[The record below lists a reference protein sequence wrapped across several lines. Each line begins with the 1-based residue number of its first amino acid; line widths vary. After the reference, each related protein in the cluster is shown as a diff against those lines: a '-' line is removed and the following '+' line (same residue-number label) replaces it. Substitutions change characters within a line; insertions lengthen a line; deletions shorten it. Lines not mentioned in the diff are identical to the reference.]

1 MSENEYMMVLITGK
15 PASRKISIVLDDA
28 RTLQNSPSPP
38 RHKVSDVL
46 FISNL
51 VRPFT
56 VNQLKELLAR
66 TGSIVEGGFWIDK
79 IKSKCYVQ
87 VCFNNNLLLCNHVF
101 SSSTYF
107 SIKVFAWSHGGFV
120 YILSRYMVACMVL
133 TLMYHTA
140 CH

>member
-1 MSENEYMMVLITGK
+1 MLQAGRRSCSFLCHRLNTMVLITGK

-38 RHKVSDVL
+38 RHKASDVL

-56 VNQLKELLAR
+56 INQLKELLAR
-66 TGSIVEGGFWIDK
+66 TGTIVEGGFWIDK

-87 VCFNNNLLLCNHVF
+87 V
-101 SSSTYF
+101 
-107 SIKVFAWSHGGFV
+107 
-120 YILSRYMVACMVL
+120 
-133 TLMYHTA
+133 
-140 CH
+140 

>member
-1 MSENEYMMVLITGK
+1 MFVSVSENEYMSALISGK
-15 PASRKISIVLDDA
+15 TASRKISIVSDDA

-38 RHKVSDVL
+38 RHKISDVL

-66 TGSIVEGGFWIDK
+66 TGTIVEGGFWIDK

-87 VCFNNNLLLCNHVF
+87 VCFNNNLLYNHIY
-101 SSSTYF
+101 STSYCF
-107 SIKVFAWSHGGFV
+107 C
-120 YILSRYMVACMVL
+120 Y
-133 TLMYHTA
+133 
-140 CH
+140 

>member
-1 MSENEYMMVLITGK
+1 MSEDEYIMVLITGK
-15 PASRKISIVLDDA
+15 SANRKISIVLDDA
-28 RTLQNSPSPP
+28 KTLQNSPSPP

-66 TGSIVEGGFWIDK
+66 TGTIVEGGFWIDK

-87 VCFNNNLLLCNHVF
+87 VCYSNNSLFCNHVC
-101 SSSTYF
+101 SSSIYF
-107 SIKVFAWSHGGFV
+107 SINVFAWSVGGFMC
-120 YILSRYMVACMVL
+120 ILSRYMRACLVL
-133 TLMYHTA
+133 TLIHHTA
-140 CH
+140 CY

>member
-1 MSENEYMMVLITGK
+1 MFVSVSQNECMMVLITGK

-66 TGSIVEGGFWIDK
+66 TGTIVEGGFWIDK

-87 VCFNNNLLLCNHVF
+87 V
-101 SSSTYF
+101 
-107 SIKVFAWSHGGFV
+107 
-120 YILSRYMVACMVL
+120 
-133 TLMYHTA
+133 
-140 CH
+140 